1 MQQLLFA
8 EQFQHDVGIYIKYMN
23 AYIFLLYIKYYVIQ
37 YINYSVPININHICM
52 YIRERERMW
61 HNVDD

>member
-37 YINYSVPININHICM
+37 YINYSVHININHIFM
-52 YIRERERMW
+52 NIRERERMW